1 MRRALIAG
9 TVVLLS
15 MSLAYGQ
22 WKDNFDSYTLG
33 GIAGQDGWTLWYSGG
48 VDGQVVNTQAASP
61 PNSLR
66 DTIGSDVVQTFS
78 IAGGRWQFRI
88 KTYVAT
94 GTTGD
99 GYVIMMN
106 QYGAPL
112 TDNWSVQV
120 RFGGNDGLVEA
131 QWVPSPYP
139 TLPLIRDQWVEFRA
153 EIDLVN
159 DLLDLYYN
167 NVPLSLDRVWTSNV
181 SNPPGTLTIAC
192 LDLYSQTMDGMYYDD
207 ASLMIP
213 GDLNCDGVVN
223 PFDIDPFI
231 LALTDPAGYAAA
243 FPACLGLNGDANADG
258 ILNPFDI
265 DPFIALLTGP

>member
-33 GIAGQDGWTLWYSGG
+33 GLAGQGGWAIWYSGG
-48 VDGQVVNTQAASP
+48 LDGQVVNTQAASP

-66 DTIGSDVVQTFS
+66 DTISSDVVQPFS
-78 IAGGRWQFRI
+78 ISGGRWQFRI

-94 GTTGD
+94 GTAGD
-99 GYVIMMN
+99 GFVIMMN
-106 QYGAPL
+106 TYGSPT

-120 RFGGNDGLVEA
+120 RFGGTDGLVEA

-139 TLPLIRDQWVEFRA
+139 TLPLIYDTWVEFRA

-159 DLLDLYYN
+159 DLVDFYYN
-167 NVPLSLDRVWTSNV
+167 NVPLSLDRIWTSNV
-181 SNPPGTLTIAC
+181 SSPPGTLTIAC

-231 LALTDPAGYAAA
+231 LALTDPAAYAAA
-243 FPACLGLNGDANADG
+243 FPACLYLNADANADG
-258 ILNPFDI
+258 IVSPFDI